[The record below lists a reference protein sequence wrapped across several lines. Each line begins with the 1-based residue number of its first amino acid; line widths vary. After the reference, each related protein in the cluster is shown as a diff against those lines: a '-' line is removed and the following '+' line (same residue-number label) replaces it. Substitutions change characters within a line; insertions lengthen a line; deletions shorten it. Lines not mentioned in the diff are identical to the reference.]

1 MERVMTPDDR
11 IRRAEE
17 IYARRQSLREK
28 TKKARVN
35 VAEKPK
41 NYRLLKGLALQV
53 AISITIYFMFYL
65 VNTTNYSFSENVL
78 NKVRELVTA
87 DYDFKGLYNSVVQNI
102 NNYIYSDEQKTEN
115 ENNEEQEGD
124 GQNEEGNVSE
134 GQGENS
140 ENQGEDAEGENINLE
155 AENTANVNEDE
166 SLTQSEVSKTEES
179 ETERIKKEY
188 AFSLP
193 VSGTVSS
200 EYGDREVTS
209 SVMTAYHKGIDIGA
223 DTGTPIYAATDGE
236 VVIARESPSYGK
248 YIMLQNN
255 EVKTVYAHCSELL
268 VGIRRQS
275 VKRTRDRKGRSYT
288 EKLQGHICTL
298 K

>member
-28 TKKARVN
+28 TKRARVN

-41 NYRLLKGLALQV
+41 NYKLLKGLILQI

-78 NKVRELVTA
+78 SKVKELISS
-87 DYDFKGLYNSVVQNI
+87 DYDFKGMYNSIVQNI
-102 NNYIYSDEQKTEN
+102 NNYIYSDENGAESK
-115 ENNEEQEGD
+115 ENNENQEGAE
-124 GQNEEGNVSE
+124 NETNE
-134 GQGENS
+134 GQGESTSN
-140 ENQGEDAEGENINLE
+140 EDKEGGTEGQEGNKEGE
-155 AENTANVNEDE
+155 TSANPNEDE

-179 ETERIKKEY
+179 ETERIKNAY

-209 SVMTAYHKGIDIGA
+209 SVMTAYHKGIDVGA

-236 VVIARESPSYGK
+236 VIIARESPSYGK
-248 YIMLQNN
+248 YIMLQNG
-255 EVKTVYAHCSELL
+255 EVKTVYAHCSELH
-268 VGIRRQS
+268 VGVGDKVTKGQEIAK
-275 VKRTRDRKGRSYT
+275 VGATRSCYR
-288 EKLQGHICTL
+288 CTFTF
-298 K
+298 

>member
-17 IYARRQSLREK
+17 IYARRQSLRER
-28 TKKARVN
+28 TKRARVN
-35 VAEKPK
+35 VTEKSK
-41 NYRLLKGLALQV
+41 NYRLIRGFALQV
-53 AISITIYFMFYL
+53 AISVVIYFMFYL
-65 VNTTNYSFSENVL
+65 VNTTSYSFSENVL
-78 NKVRELVTA
+78 NKVKELISA
-87 DYDFKGLYNSVVQNI
+87 DYDFKGAYNSAIQSI
-102 NNYIYSDEQKTEN
+102 NNYIYGDEQKEADN
-115 ENNEEQEGD
+115 QNNGQQEGAENSE
-124 GQNEEGNVSE
+124 QNGDSGANE

-140 ENQGEDAEGENINLE
+140 ENQEKSEEGADTNSGED
-155 AENTANVNEDE
+155 TANINEDE

-209 SVMTAYHKGIDIGA
+209 NVMTAYHKGIDIGA
-223 DTGTPIYAATDGE
+223 DTGTPIYASTDGE

-248 YIMLQNN
+248 YIMLQNG
-255 EVKTVYAHCSELL
+255 EVKTVYAHCNELL
-268 VGIRRQS
+268 VGVR
-275 VKRTRDRKGRSYT
+275 
-288 EKLQGHICTL
+288 
-298 K
+298 